1 VTKQLLSSALLSIGL
16 ALSGLLT
23 PVAHAADR
31 WVSDVLYVPLRSG
44 KGNQFRIVNR
54 GLKTGTPLTLI
65 EEDIEGGWVFVE
77 TDKGE
82 QGWVRSQYVINEPT
96 ASIHLNNANSK
107 IANLDRQRKQ
117 LQNQVEELK
126 NENRQ
131 LNKELDNIT
140 NKSSKL
146 DKELSTIKQVSSS
159 AIDLHERHQDLM
171 HQHQLIQTELDVL
184 KAENSRLKAD
194 SRNTFF
200 IYGALAVGLGVLIT
214 LIVPNLRRRKRYS
227 EWA

>member
-1 VTKQLLSSALLSIGL
+1 MTNKLLLSAFLSAGL
-16 ALSGLLT
+16 ALSGLTT
-23 PVAHAADR
+23 PAAYAADR

-65 EEDIEGGWVFVE
+65 EEDVEGGWVFVE
-77 TDKGE
+77 TETGE

-107 IANLDRQRKQ
+107 IASLDKQRKQ
-117 LQNQVEELK
+117 LQTQVKDLK
-126 NENRQ
+126 SENRQ
-131 LNKELDNIT
+131 LNKELNKVS

-159 AIDLHERHQDLM
+159 AIDLHERHQELM